1 MNVSPA
7 REAHFQEMEPPLKK
21 KIGPKMAK
29 DGPKMAKD
37 GPKIA
42 KLAQDWSQD
51 CSLGM
56 ADSISLHKG
65 PPERAK

>member
-1 MNVSPA
+1 
-7 REAHFQEMEPPLKK
+7 
-21 KIGPKMAK
+21 MAK

-42 KLAQDWSQD
+42 KLTQDWSQN

-56 ADSISLHKG
+56 ADAISLHKG
-65 PPERAK
+65 PSEEGKIA